1 MLLRARVWVF
11 WVEQPCMQ
19 IQAHLQLEGRGELG
33 LETEVLSG
41 TMVIGFTRG
50 ELGSRIMSSELT
62 ETQSRKAGPVL
73 CPLMRNLP

>member
-1 MLLRARVWVF
+1 
-11 WVEQPCMQ
+11 MQ

-41 TMVIGFTRG
+41 MMVIDFTRG
-50 ELGSRIMSSELT
+50 KRGSRIMSSELT
-62 ETQSRKAGPVL
+62 GTQSCKAGPVL